1 MVLQGVVANFAKADL
16 DNDYAKSP
24 VEGDDATLV
33 PEKQ

>member
-1 MVLQGVVANFAKADL
+1 MALQGVVANFAKADL
-16 DNDYAKSP
+16 DNDYAKNL